1 MQINIAIMKYAALW
15 IALTL
20 ALSSQA
26 FAILRPRYP
35 VRPSPP
41 FRGEII
47 VIGDESIQT
56 APASPTVAAR
66 K

>member
-1 MQINIAIMKYAALW
+1 MKSAALW
-15 IALTL
+15 IVLTL
-20 ALSSQA
+20 ALSTQA

-56 APASPTVAAR
+56 APANPTITAR
-66 K
+66 N